1 MMRRSAPLLFL
12 LLLLLPL
19 SGAWANCLVNFES
32 IVFSTSYKYSG
43 GSCDYSERE
52 GVMVNNCTSLDETI
66 NCICSYHP
74 EFCTLDNVNRKY
86 KQSLG
91 YGYPELN
98 QNPLTYFGFC
108 PERAGYPH
116 MYHFYLYCNT
126 QTELDSAV
134 CVNGGKQWINGQ
146 CRDVCEAEKNICNQV
161 NGTWTPGA
169 SSDETCNGG
178 CDFCGGEK
186 YQQLLKNRR
195 LQCCADGYGVNSGY
209 SGCFMPSPPWIG
221 AVFSDYNLA
230 NTCNYNATA
239 QFDSWCL
246 ENAGDDTTQSS
257 SSQSPDCFGTGCP
270 SSSSMSSSSGTGG
283 GEGGSSSSESGGG
296 EGGSSGEESSSSE
309 GGGGEGGSSGE
320 ESSSSESGGGEG
332 GNGKDTVYIGNGE
345 DWEYNY
351 YPELDTLIK
360 YMKGVFGL
368 SLQLG
373 DKIDEATAELGSKIV
388 QWQPGKLD
396 SIISEL
402 KAIKSLAGQ
411 GTGGDSSGGY
421 WDGDS
426 AISALWDS
434 LAQFGDTSGFGSLF
448 GTADGDSALDSL
460 QRFLDGNDS
469 LYGSLGG
476 QLDSLGG
483 AIGDA
488 IRGLAD
494 SGAVGAFRDSL
505 QKMADK
511 FDYKR
516 FTGSGGCPAF
526 LTQKT
531 TIKFGLF
538 SAEIPAVGDLLCT
551 TKISIFGRTPW
562 EFGRALIR
570 AIVAISCM
578 FWLFKVATGAT
589 GGDDD

>member
-1 MMRRSAPLLFL
+1 MKRCAPLLFL
-12 LLLLLPL
+12 LLSLLPF
-19 SGAWANCLVNFES
+19 SGAWARCFVVS
-32 IVFSTSYKYSG
+32 KSTTFSASYKYPA

-52 GVMVNNCTSLDETI
+52 GVMVNNCSSLEETVA
-66 NCICSYHP
+66 CLCSHYP
-74 EFCTLDNVNRKY
+74 KFCTLDDVNRQY

-91 YGYPELN
+91 YGFPELN
-98 QNPLTYFGFC
+98 QNPLTYLGLC
-108 PERAGYPH
+108 PERAAYPH
-116 MYHFYLYCNT
+116 MNHFYEYCNT

-134 CVNGGKQWINGQ
+134 CVRGGNHWINGQ
-146 CRDVCEAEKNICNQV
+146 CKEVCKEEKEVCSSYG
-161 NGTWTPGA
+161 GTWQPGA
-169 SSDETCNGG
+169 SSDMVCNGN
-178 CDFCGGEK
+178 CDICSGEPW
-186 YQQLLKNRR
+186 KNTVEQAKK
-195 LQCCADGYGVNSGY
+195 QCCALGYGVAKNPVL
-209 SGCFMPSPPWIG
+209 CWNDNPPWIG
-221 AVFSDYNLA
+221 SHLSGFNLGAV
-230 NTCNYNATA
+230 CNYNSSAK
-239 QFDSWCL
+239 FDSWCL
-246 ENAGDDTTQSS
+246 ENAGDDTTQTSS
-257 SSQSPDCFGTGCP
+257 SSQTPDCFGSGCP

-283 GEGGSSSSESGGG
+283 GEGGSSSSGEGGG

-309 GGGGEGGSSGE
+309 EG
-320 ESSSSESGGGEG
+320 GGGEG

-360 YMKGVFGL
+360 YMKGVFGI

-434 LAQFGDTSGFGSLF
+434 VSGLADRLTDTSGFGAMF

-460 QRFLDGNDS
+460 QRFLDGGDS
-469 LYGSLGG
+469 LYGTLGG

-483 AIGDA
+483 GIGDA

-531 TIKFGLF
+531 TIDFGQF
-538 SAEIPAVGDLLCT
+538 SVEIPAVGELLCT

>member
-1 MMRRSAPLLFL
+1 
-12 LLLLLPL
+12 
-19 SGAWANCLVNFES
+19 
-32 IVFSTSYKYSG
+32 
-43 GSCDYSERE
+43 
-52 GVMVNNCTSLDETI
+52 
-66 NCICSYHP
+66 
-74 EFCTLDNVNRKY
+74 
-86 KQSLG
+86 
-91 YGYPELN
+91 
-98 QNPLTYFGFC
+98 
-108 PERAGYPH
+108 
-116 MYHFYLYCNT
+116 
-126 QTELDSAV
+126 
-134 CVNGGKQWINGQ
+134 
-146 CRDVCEAEKNICNQV
+146 
-161 NGTWTPGA
+161 
-169 SSDETCNGG
+169 
-178 CDFCGGEK
+178 
-186 YQQLLKNRR
+186 
-195 LQCCADGYGVNSGY
+195 
-209 SGCFMPSPPWIG
+209 
-221 AVFSDYNLA
+221 
-230 NTCNYNATA
+230 
-239 QFDSWCL
+239 
-246 ENAGDDTTQSS
+246 
-257 SSQSPDCFGTGCP
+257 
-270 SSSSMSSSSGTGG
+270 
-283 GEGGSSSSESGGG
+283 
-296 EGGSSGEESSSSE
+296 
-309 GGGGEGGSSGE
+309 
-320 ESSSSESGGGEG
+320 
-332 GNGKDTVYIGNGE
+332 
-345 DWEYNY
+345 
-351 YPELDTLIK
+351 
-360 YMKGVFGL
+360 MKGVFGI

-434 LAQFGDTSGFGSLF
+434 VSGLADRLTDTSGFGAMF

-460 QRFLDGNDS
+460 QRFLDGGDS
-469 LYGSLGG
+469 LYGTLGG

-483 AIGDA
+483 GIGDA

-531 TIKFGLF
+531 TIDFGQF
-538 SAEIPAVGDLLCT
+538 SVEIPAVGELLCT

>member
-1 MMRRSAPLLFL
+1 
-12 LLLLLPL
+12 
-19 SGAWANCLVNFES
+19 
-32 IVFSTSYKYSG
+32 
-43 GSCDYSERE
+43 
-52 GVMVNNCTSLDETI
+52 
-66 NCICSYHP
+66 
-74 EFCTLDNVNRKY
+74 
-86 KQSLG
+86 
-91 YGYPELN
+91 
-98 QNPLTYFGFC
+98 
-108 PERAGYPH
+108 
-116 MYHFYLYCNT
+116 MYHYYLQCNT
-126 QTELDSAV
+126 QAELDSAV
-134 CVNGGKQWINGQ
+134 CVRNGNQWIDGQ
-146 CRDVCEAEKNICNQV
+146 CRDVCEAEKAECDMYGGVWQLGNTSGGSCNGNCNICAGDRYKESIKQLRK
-161 NGTWTPGA
+161 GCC
-169 SSDETCNGG
+169 SSGW
-178 CDFCGGEK
+178 
-186 YQQLLKNRR
+186 
-195 LQCCADGYGVNSGY
+195 GVNELEPCY
-209 SGCFMPSPPWIG
+209 NVQPPWIG
-221 AVFSDYNLA
+221 YNQSGFLTA
-230 NTCNYNATA
+230 WTACNYGKQA

-257 SSQSPDCFGTGCP
+257 SSQSPDCFGSGCP
-270 SSSSMSSSSGTGG
+270 SSSSGLSSSSGTGG

-360 YMKGVFGL
+360 YLKGVFGL

-373 DKIDEATAELGSKIV
+373 DKIDEATEAIGSRIV
-388 QWQPGKLD
+388 QWEPHKLD
-396 SIISEL
+396 SII
-402 KAIKSLAGQ
+402 KAIKDGFRGLNIE
-411 GTGGDSSGGY
+411 GDSSGY
-421 WDGDS
+421 WNGDS
-426 AISALWDS
+426 AIGGLWDS
-434 LAQFGDTSGFGSLF
+434 ISGLADGLTDTSGFGSLF
-448 GTADGDSALDSL
+448 HADGDSALDSL
-460 QRFLDGNDS
+460 QRFLDGGDS

-483 AIGDA
+483 GIGDA

-531 TIKFGLF
+531 TIDFGQF
-538 SAEIPAVGDLLCT
+538 SAEIPAVGELLCT

-578 FWLFKVATGAT
+578 LWLFKVATGDW
-589 GGDDD
+589 G

>member
-1 MMRRSAPLLFL
+1 MRRCAPLLFL

-19 SGAWANCLVNFES
+19 SGAWASCRTEGYTVLSEKV
-32 IVFSTSYKYSG
+32 SYPDPFCGDPYELFISQCIG
-43 GSCDYSERE
+43 GNGTYTAGGYYYANCDYRFEQWASY
-52 GVMVNNCTSLDETI
+52 GATCFNKNYHNTVIINHNCPTGTSGNI
-66 NCICSYHP
+66 SSSY
-74 EFCTLDNVNRKY
+74 DKKY
-86 KQSLG
+86 
-91 YGYPELN
+91 
-98 QNPLTYFGFC
+98 
-108 PERAGYPH
+108 
-116 MYHFYLYCNT
+116 YCRLRCNS
-126 QTELDSAV
+126 QLSADSAV
-134 CVNGGKQWINGQ
+134 CVRGGNQWINGQ
-146 CRDVCEAEKNICNQV
+146 CVDVCESEKAECDRYGGIWQLGNTSDGSCNGNCNIC
-161 NGTWTPGA
+161 
-169 SSDETCNGG
+169 GG
-178 CDFCGGEK
+178 DRYKESIK
-186 YQQLLKNRR
+186 ELR
-195 LQCCADGYGVNSGY
+195 LSCCESGWGVNELEPCY
-209 SGCFMPSPPWIG
+209 NVQPPWIG
-221 AVFSDYNLA
+221 YNQSGFLTA
-230 NTCNYNATA
+230 WTACNYGKQA

-246 ENAGDDTTQSS
+246 ENAGDDTTQASS
-257 SSQSPDCFGTGCP
+257 SSQTPDCFGSGCP

-296 EGGSSGEESSSSE
+296 EGGSSSSE
-309 GGGGEGGSSGE
+309 SGGGEGGSSGE
-320 ESSSSESGGGEG
+320 ESSSSESGGGGQG

-351 YPELDTLIK
+351 YPELDSLIK
-360 YMKGVFGL
+360 YLKGVFGL

-483 AIGDA
+483 VIGDA

-505 QKMADK
+505 QGMADK

-531 TIKFGLF
+531 TIDFGQF
-538 SAEIPAVGDLLCT
+538 SVEIPAVGELLCT

-578 FWLFKVATGAT
+578 LWLFKVATGAT